1 MTAKIARL
9 SMTMQ
14 QAHEATGLSVRK
26 LYGLIAEQ
34 RLKSV
39 GIGRRCL
46 ILVKSL
52 EDLLNSGNRNER

>member
-1 MTAKIARL
+1 MTTKIARL

-26 LYGLIAEQ
+26 LYGLIAER

-39 GIGRRCL
+39 TIGRRRL

-52 EDLLNSGNRNER
+52 EDLLNNGNAGER